1 MDNETVRVAVGLRLG
16 VALCSPHSCQHCGA
30 TVDQFGLHGLSCR
43 FSTGRHYRHAALN
56 EIIHRAL
63 TTSHIPSRLEPTG
76 LDRSDGKRPDGITMV
91 PWKNGNLLVWDATCS
106 DTYAPS
112 HLAQSTLAAGA
123 VASQAE
129 DLKKI
134 KYSYLDGHPGIC
146 FTPIAYET
154 SVVGPLSQIF
164 LKELGHRLSAT
175 TGDTKSYSYLLQRL
189 SVAVQRGNAASIL
202 GTLFSPYTTDF

>member
-1 MDNETVRVAVGLRLG
+1 MAVGLRLG

-76 LDRSDGKRPDGITMV
+76 LDRSDGKRPDGITMMV

-112 HLAQSTLAAGA
+112 HLGLVPRPILTSVLQLHILIQMFPLIRCCKSTPF
-123 VASQAE
+123 SQLLQCPKRSFPA
-129 DLKKI
+129 
-134 KYSYLDGHPGIC
+134 C
-146 FTPIAYET
+146 WTPIC
-154 SVVGPLSQIF
+154 
-164 LKELGHRLSAT
+164 
-175 TGDTKSYSYLLQRL
+175 
-189 SVAVQRGNAASIL
+189 SICC
-202 GTLFSPYTTDF
+202 

>member
-1 MDNETVRVAVGLRLG
+1 MFLTVLY
-16 VALCSPHSCQHCGA
+16 CGA
-30 TVDQFGLHGLSCR
+30 AVDQFGLHGLSCR

-106 DTYAPS
+106 NTYAPS
-112 HLAQSTLAAGA
+112 HLAQSTMVAGA

-129 DLKKI
+129 DRKKV
-134 KYSYLDGHPGIC
+134 KYSYLDGHPGI
-146 FTPIAYET
+146 Y
-154 SVVGPLSQIF
+154 VLPLLPMRHQ
-164 LKELGHRLSAT
+164 E
-175 TGDTKSYSYLLQRL
+175 
-189 SVAVQRGNAASIL
+189 
-202 GTLFSPYTTDF
+202 